1 MKRHRGQWAR
11 DSDVA
16 WTPEPAHYAALHL
29 WFYHHGACCSEP
41 ARVLDQKFT
50 YLEISRLF
58 GTQFSWGWVSSSL
71 QSPVPRSPGPAS
83 EIAEMS
89 VQFDVSVRSRTCL
102 VLYLYRRPGS
112 SQLLCSM
119 SRVVFFPAQNVLHY
133 VLMCDTKD

>member
-1 MKRHRGQWAR
+1 MLLGHRSLRSTQ
-11 DSDVA
+11 
-16 WTPEPAHYAALHL
+16 HYTYVSTTAVRAAQSPLE
-29 WFYHHGACCSEP
+29 F
-41 ARVLDQKFT
+41 LDQKFT

-71 QSPVPRSPGPAS
+71 QSPVPRGPGPAS
-83 EIAEMS
+83 EVAQMS

-102 VLYLYRRPGS
+102 VLYFYRRPDS

-133 VLMCDTKD
+133 VLMCDTED